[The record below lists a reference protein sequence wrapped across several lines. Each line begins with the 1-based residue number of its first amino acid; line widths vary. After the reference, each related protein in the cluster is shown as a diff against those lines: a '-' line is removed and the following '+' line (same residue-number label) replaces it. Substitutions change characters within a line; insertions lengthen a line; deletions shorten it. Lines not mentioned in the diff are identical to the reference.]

1 MVKTNYTDGTILS
14 GAMINSDYKDL
25 LGKIV
30 IPSNIH
36 GFSFGSDG
44 MIGSNI
50 NHFPDSMK
58 CIGITLT
65 TTGTFIMSLLN
76 IDSSYLFH
84 MLPAF
89 LILACGFG
97 ISFVAI
103 TVAATSGIP
112 GEEAGLAS
120 GLINPSQQI
129 GGALGLAILA
139 VISANATTSAL
150 ASGETLEMA
159 SMLGYQRAF
168 LTASGLMFLA
178 LLIAIFV
185 IQTPKTSNFKN

>member
-1 MVKTNYTDGTILS
+1 MVKINYTDGTILS

-65 TTGTFIMSLLN
+65 TTG
-76 IDSSYLFH
+76 
-84 MLPAF
+84 
-89 LILACGFG
+89 G
-97 ISFVAI
+97 
-103 TVAATSGIP
+103 TSRWESP
-112 GEEAGLAS
+112 KAVVLAS
-120 GLINPSQQI
+120 GNYVGPGSSYGLYTIDAGLSTRCFGNITFIIS
-129 GGALGLAILA
+129 GATLNGL
-139 VISANATTSAL
+139 
-150 ASGETLEMA
+150 
-159 SMLGYQRAF
+159 
-168 LTASGLMFLA
+168 
-178 LLIAIFV
+178 
-185 IQTPKTSNFKN
+185 